1 MSHVFGNFTLG
12 HLYSVTFF
20 SSSAFFSPE
29 FRFYYICCIFT
40 EGTLLLQVQVFFSS
54 FKVEWIFH
62 CSENLNLRPNYSVR
76 NSPRTKVYHGMMLF
90 QFFVGRS
97 KI

>member
-1 MSHVFGNFTLG
+1 MYLVTFTLG

-20 SSSAFFSPE
+20 SSSAFFFPE

-40 EGTLLLQVQVFFSS
+40 EGTLLLRDRFFSS